1 VIALV
6 RDHLK
11 PGEFFKKREEVSDGA
26 FRRLAR
32 KCELDLLYRVA
43 RADSLGRMRMD
54 SPEKCT
60 TPRPRS
66 GSLSERKNWL
76 SISVRL
82 RRCCWPSS
90 DRVGTRTRTQ
100 MGEITRAVYDMQ
112 IEGSVTS
119 IEEAK
124 QAAQEIISHG

>member
-32 KCELDLLYRVA
+32 KCELDLLYRSPGLTHWVA
-43 RADSLGRMRMD
+43 MRMD
-54 SPEKCT
+54 SPRKVV
-60 TPRPRS
+60 RRRGQD

-82 RRCCWPSS
+82 RRCCW
-90 DRVGTRTRTQ
+90 
-100 MGEITRAVYDMQ
+100 AV
-112 IEGSVTS
+112 I
-119 IEEAK
+119 
-124 QAAQEIISHG
+124 